1 MLNKQFCR
9 NGISV
14 DAPDSLISVED
25 GGLCNE
31 ALHAPHATVHH
42 VNGDLSDLHMV
53 FNNKKRSKKS
63 IVMFRSA
70 KNENNVLIKSYF

>member
-1 MLNKQFCR
+1 MLNQQFR
-9 NGISV
+9 RDGISV

-25 GGLCNE
+25 GGLGNE

-53 FNNKKRSKKS
+53 FK
-63 IVMFRSA
+63 
-70 KNENNVLIKSYF
+70 